1 MNSDKDTLQSAYADA
16 LKGLYTT
23 LLTGYASAAGD
34 TTQQSQADQR
44 LVTGVGLARAAR
56 DKAIALLP

>member
-23 LLTGYASAAGD
+23 LLTAYANSAGD
-34 TTQQSQADQR
+34 AEQQKEADQR
-44 LVTGVGLARAAR
+44 FVVGVGLARSAR